1 MTREEIKRR
10 LAELAREY
18 VETPNPEIVPELY
31 KLARE
36 LEKMENE
43 SLNQVLRRGQAR

>member
-10 LAELAREY
+10 LDDLAREY
-18 VETPNPEIVPELY
+18 VGTQNPEIVVELY
-31 KLARE
+31 ELARE

-43 SLNQVLRRGQAR
+43 SLD